1 MCLQE
6 RKVVKNKEN
15 ELEEWKRRERVRVE
29 EEVERARRP
38 LVEQLELLQKEKSRT
53 EETLQEQQ
61 GMYIQYECCVWW
73 YGGMGWVGMESLSFC
88 EFLYIC
94 SYVRNCACSMH
105 LSSPT

>member
-6 RKVVKNKEN
+6 RKVVENKEN

-61 GMYIQYECCVWW
+61 GTYVHTVCMLCVVVWRDW
-73 YGGMGWVGMESLSFC
+73 MEALSFC

-94 SYVRNCACSMH
+94 SYVIVPVTCTCPVQRN
-105 LSSPT
+105 